1 MTLFDYDFEFL
12 NTPRLNVNICLRCES
27 CEVQMKIGSVM
38 SDCFFS
44 NSNAVCCCV
53 CLSTDIFHIITRIVV
68 IVGYTLDFILQ
79 SHSQGVSR
87 TPGAQ
92 VAHVEPD
99 DNLVVVQRN
108 ASKVLGKK
116 VVGCVLT

>member
-1 MTLFDYDFEFL
+1 
-12 NTPRLNVNICLRCES
+12 
-27 CEVQMKIGSVM
+27 MKEGVIVLKGVLI
-38 SDCFFS
+38 DVY
-44 NSNAVCCCV
+44 AVCCCV

-99 DNLVVVQRN
+99 HNLVVVQRN
-108 ASKVLGKK
+108 VSEVLGKI